1 MSRWF
6 ERAVRRID
14 KAFRLLEPAVAGAG
28 GVWADLGCGEG
39 VFTMLLTTLLPP
51 DSAIYA
57 VDKKPDV
64 LQVLRRTLTE
74 QQVETAVQTLWA
86 DFTQPLELP
95 PLDGLLLANS
105 LHFVNPK
112 LPVLARLVERL
123 KPGGRLIIIE
133 YNTRRGNSAAPYP
146 LADRDFLTLAAKIGL
161 QAPQIVAREPSTFL
175 GEMYTGLAFA
185 PVSGHD

>member
-6 ERAVRRID
+6 DRAARRID
-14 KAFRLLEPAVAGAG
+14 KAQRLLEPAIVGAG

-51 DSAIYA
+51 DSVIYA
-57 VDKKPDV
+57 VDRNPAA
-64 LQVLRRTLTE
+64 LQVLEGTLIERQGEIT
-74 QQVETAVQTLWA
+74 VHTRLA

-112 LPVLARLVERL
+112 QPVMARLVEQL

-133 YNTRRGNSAAPYP
+133 YNTNRGNSAVPYP
-146 LADRDFLTLAAKIGL
+146 LADRDFLTLAAEVGL
-161 QAPQIVAREPSTFL
+161 QAPQLVARQPSTFL

-185 PVSGHD
+185 PVSGHR